1 MQSIPRPPE
10 RLRLGIL
17 GCAKIARQ
25 FARDVA
31 HCTTVELLAVASRDL
46 AKAQSFA
53 ADFAL
58 PRAYGSYEDLLA
70 DAQIDAV
77 YIPLPNNLH
86 APWAIRAAQA
96 GKHILCEK
104 PLTLS
109 LADARSMFDAAHR
122 HGVMLVE
129 AYPYYYQPQTGQML
143 SLLHS
148 GAIGQVRSIQACF
161 GFTLPGDPNNIRLKP
176 ELGGGALLDAGSYP
190 LSLIRLVM
198 GEAPESVMADATWGE
213 TGVDISLAATLR
225 FKGGRRAQ
233 LSCALDAANHR
244 RATIA
249 GSHGTLE
256 TEFLNHTSAG
266 TAGDARGYLSSQLR
280 LRRGTAN
287 HIAFEELQSA
297 TGSGF
302 EFAAEAFAT
311 VVQAQDHAAVARA
324 TQASLDIATTLE
336 ALALSARRQQWVD
349 LSELTGG

>member
-1 MQSIPRPPE
+1 M
-10 RLRLGIL
+10 

-25 FARDVA
+25 FARDVT
-31 HCTTVELLAVASRDL
+31 HCTTVEVLAVASRDL

-58 PRAYGSYEDLLA
+58 PQAYGSYEALLA

-104 PLTLS
+104 PLTLT
-109 LADARSMFDAAHR
+109 LADARSMFDAARR

-143 SLLHS
+143 ALMHS

-198 GEAPESVMADATWGE
+198 GEAPESVMADANWGQ
-213 TGVDISLAATLR
+213 TGVDTSLAATLR

-244 RATIA
+244 HATIA

-266 TAGDARGYLSSQLR
+266 TKGDARGYLSSQLR

-287 HIAFEELQSA
+287 HIAFEELKCA

-324 TQASLDIATTLE
+324 TQASLDIAATLE

-349 LSELTGG
+349 LSELMGG

>member
-1 MQSIPRPPE
+1 MKSNPRPRE

-143 SLLHS
+143 ALLHS

-161 GFTLPGDPNNIRLKP
+161 GFTLPGDPDNIRLKP
-176 ELGGGALLDAGSYP
+176 ALGGG
-190 LSLIRLVM
+190 
-198 GEAPESVMADATWGE
+198 
-213 TGVDISLAATLR
+213 
-225 FKGGRRAQ
+225 
-233 LSCALDAANHR
+233 
-244 RATIA
+244 
-249 GSHGTLE
+249 
-256 TEFLNHTSAG
+256 
-266 TAGDARGYLSSQLR
+266 
-280 LRRGTAN
+280 
-287 HIAFEELQSA
+287 
-297 TGSGF
+297 
-302 EFAAEAFAT
+302 
-311 VVQAQDHAAVARA
+311 
-324 TQASLDIATTLE
+324 
-336 ALALSARRQQWVD
+336 
-349 LSELTGG
+349 